1 MAQEPQKEELIDNI
15 LQLTDEAFQELLPML
30 PKEWLHI
37 DVTTSQLKVILL
49 LFVSGP
55 LRMSDIASELEVSL
69 ATATGVV
76 DRLVERGMII
86 RDGDPEDRRVV
97 LCRLSDEGEKILSG
111 MWQLSKDQLAKLWG
125 AMTTPQLVIIA
136 EALQILLQRGK
147 ALKDSSQGGLV
158 GKA

>member
-1 MAQEPQKEELIDNI
+1 MEQEPQKEELIDNI